1 MARKNNG
8 NISVE
13 CPDCGTR
20 LIIDPQLG
28 KVLRHEAPPPKRSS
42 MDLGE
47 AAALLRE
54 QAEKR
59 EAIFRQSAEDLKTHS
74 QLLERK
80 FEESLSQNR
89 ARPVTRPT
97 RDFDLD

>member
-1 MARKNNG
+1 MVRQNNG

-13 CPDCGTR
+13 CPDCGAR

-28 KVLRHEAPPPKRSS
+28 KVIRHEAPPPKRSS
-42 MDLGE
+42 MDLGD

-59 EAIFRQSAEDLKTHS
+59 EAVFRQSAADLETHS

-80 FEESLSQNR
+80 FEESLDQNR
-89 ARPVTRPT
+89 GRPVTRPT